1 MNCREYWNKTL
12 GESSIH
18 GFPYLVR
25 RELHWLERL
34 FWAVAIISATY
45 YSLSIC
51 FNQWKR
57 FRDNPIVYAMELAWG
72 KSNFPFVGI
81 TLCSD
86 YTDIADLDAIIENNW
101 QVTKEQ
107 NETFQHYV
115 QFLKVLNSLNYL
127 NLDTLLP
134 YENDTRLDDV
144 HFVDLILQVSVLAN
158 RLCAKK
164 IKIEFYLPFR
174 CVGNFYP
181 KKYMMK
187 EQ

>member
-34 FWAVAIISATY
+34 FWAAALISATY

-57 FRDNPIVYAMELAWG
+57 FSDNPIVYAMELAWG

-86 YTDIADLDAIIENNW
+86 YTNEDDLDDIIQNNW
-101 QVTKEQ
+101 GVSMEQ
-107 NETFQHYV
+107 NETYPHYV
-115 QFLKVLNSLNYL
+115 QFLKVLNSLTYL
-127 NLDTLLP
+127 NFETLLP
-134 YENDTRLDDV
+134 FANDTTLNDV
-144 HFVDLILQVSVLAN
+144 HFVELILKVGVAN
-158 RLCAKK
+158 KFLKK
-164 IKIEFYLPFR
+164 K
-174 CVGNFYP
+174 
-181 KKYMMK
+181 
-187 EQ
+187 